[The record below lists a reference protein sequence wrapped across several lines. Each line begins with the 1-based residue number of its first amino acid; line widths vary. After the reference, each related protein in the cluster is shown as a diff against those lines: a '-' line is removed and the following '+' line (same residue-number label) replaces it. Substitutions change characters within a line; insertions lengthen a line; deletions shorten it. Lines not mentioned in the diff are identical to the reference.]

1 MEPAKVSSKY
11 QVVIPRKIR
20 EFLKIKKNS
29 VVVFEIKKGEAVLR
43 NLEELLE
50 EHIGTVKL
58 EEDFLKMRK
67 RFNEEM
73 ME

>member
-20 EFLKIKKNS
+20 EFLKIEKNS

-43 NLEELLE
+43 NLE
-50 EHIGTVKL
+50 
-58 EEDFLKMRK
+58 
-67 RFNEEM
+67 
-73 ME
+73 

>member
-1 MEPAKVSSKY
+1 METAKVSSKY

-20 EFLKIKKNS
+20 EFLKIEKNS
-29 VVVFEIKKGEAVLR
+29 VVVFEIKKGEVVLR

-73 ME
+73 IE

>member
-29 VVVFEIKKGEAVLR
+29 VVIFEIKKGEAVLR